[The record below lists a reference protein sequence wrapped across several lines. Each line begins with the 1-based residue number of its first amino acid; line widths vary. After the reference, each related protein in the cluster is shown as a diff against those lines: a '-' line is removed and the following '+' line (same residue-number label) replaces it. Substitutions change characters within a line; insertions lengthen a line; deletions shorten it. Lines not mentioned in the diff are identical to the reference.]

1 MQNKF
6 EIQLANVSVIV
17 PYYDII
23 IQFGMG
29 ADFS

>member
-17 PYYDII
+17 PYDII